1 MGALLLLL
9 ALSLNQMFL
18 TQNSSSLLEGSQI
31 VTSDL
36 LEGSQIVDD
45 RKLLEAENVFS
56 SCSVVTELFF
66 PCSFSL
72 FACFFPCVPFFKFCV
87 GSLVGEQGNVW
98 LTIFCMSMP
107 G

>member
-1 MGALLLLL
+1 MTVCASLQQMGVLLLLL
-9 ALSLNQMFL
+9 ALSLNQMFS

-36 LEGSQIVDD
+36 LEGSQIVDG

-66 PCSFSL
+66 PYSFSL
-72 FACFFPCVPFFKFCV
+72 FACFFFLSFLQVLRWNK
-87 GSLVGEQGNVW
+87 
-98 LTIFCMSMP
+98 
-107 G
+107 

>member
-1 MGALLLLL
+1 
-9 ALSLNQMFL
+9 MFS

-36 LEGSQIVDD
+36 LEGSQIVDN

-66 PCSFSL
+66 PCFFLSLLVSFLAFLSSS
-72 FACFFPCVPFFKFCV
+72 FAL
-87 GSLVGEQGNVW
+87 GHLLVNRGTCG
-98 LTIFCMSMP
+98 
-107 G
+107 